1 MADVLCVPRHSASM
15 VCFKEALYV
24 IGGLKNTNNQVV
36 TRELSVEMFDS
47 ETSEWKEKSTI
58 PVGGES
64 GDERDKKIH
73 YKACTAT
80 IHKDVIVE
88 ENLIEL

>member
-1 MADVLCVPRHSASM
+1 M

-24 IGGLKNTNNQVV
+24 IGGLNNTNNQVAA
-36 TRELSVEMFDS
+36 RELSVEMFDS
-47 ETSEWKEKSTI
+47 GTSEWKEKSAI

-64 GDERDKKIH
+64 EDETDKQIQ

-80 IHKDVIVE
+80 IHKDVLVE